1 MLESM
6 RKRRAGVVVFT
17 EKPMPPEKIA
27 GAIVDAIRK
36 PRGEVLVPNARG
48 KLIRLIGLFPGLLSR
63 GMDDA
68 ERRGMDA
75 LDD

>member
-1 MLESM
+1 
-6 RKRRAGVVVFT
+6 
-17 EKPMPPEKIA
+17 
-27 GAIVDAIRK
+27 
-36 PRGEVLVPNARG
+36 LVPNARG
-48 KLIRLIGLFPGLLSR
+48 KLIRFIGLFPGLLSR